1 MKNVITIIKK
11 EFSRFF
17 KDKRMIIT
25 VLLPGLLIYAVYS
38 IMGGVF
44 SDMGNVDE
52 EYTPTAY
59 VVEAPAHI
67 SEALD
72 FALEIT
78 EYSSLEE
85 ARTAVTDGALDIVI
99 VFPSDFSETAG
110 TATPPDVKIYYNS
123 SDQDSVYGFTLASAL
138 LGQLN
143 TSAFTVNAAL
153 EKFDLASERDVTGSL
168 MSTLMPMLMF
178 ALLASGCMAVA
189 PESIAGEKERGTMA
203 TMLITPVRRVE
214 LALGK
219 IISLTCFALLS
230 GISSFIGVILSL
242 PKLMGGMVGAE
253 TAAFYSAGDYFMVLA
268 VIISVVL
275 VIISA
280 FSVISAYAKSVK
292 EAGSLI
298 SPMMILVIVLGMAT
312 MFFANSTPH
321 VALYLVPLL
330 GSGLAMSSIMSFTVN
345 PLGLALS
352 IVSNLV
358 ITAALVVL
366 LAFMFKS
373 ERIMFKK

>member
-1 MKNVITIIKK
+1 MKNVFTIIKK

-17 KDKRMIIT
+17 KDRRMVVT
-25 VLLPGLLIYAVYS
+25 VLLPGLLIYVIYS
-38 IMGGVF
+38 IMGAVF
-44 SDMGNVDE
+44 SDMTGVDE
-52 EYTPTAY
+52 DYKPTAY
-59 VVEAPAHI
+59 IFGAPTDFRRKL
-67 SEALD
+67 SEVLNVTEQTSLD
-72 FALEIT
+72 DAK
-78 EYSSLEE
+78 
-85 ARTAVTDGALDIVI
+85 TAVTDGKLDIVL
-99 VFPSDFSETAG
+99 VFPSNFSQTVG
-110 TATPPDVKIYYNS
+110 TQTPPDVKVYYNS
-123 SDQDSVYGFTLASAL
+123 SNSNSVYGYTFVTAL
-138 LGQLN
+138 LGQMN
-143 TSAFTVNAAL
+143 TSAFTVNATPD
-153 EKFDLASERDVTGSL
+153 KFNLATERDLAGSFT
-168 MSTLMPMLMF
+168 STIMPMLMF

-242 PKLMGGMVGAE
+242 PKLMGTSIGAE
-253 TAAFYSAGDYFMVLA
+253 TAALYSVGDYFLVLA

-280 FSVISAYAKSVK
+280 FSVVSAYAKSVK

-298 SPMMILVIVLGMAT
+298 SPLMILVIVFGMAT

-321 VALYLVPLL
+321 VAIYLVPLL
-330 GSGLAMSSIMSFTVN
+330 GSGLALSSIMSFAVN

-352 IVSNLV
+352 VLSNLV
-358 ITAALVVL
+358 ITVALVVL

-373 ERIMFKK
+373 EKIMFKK